1 MAAVHVLFLI
11 ILLSFSCIPFSEST
25 LTQDYYAK
33 TCPKFNDIMAE
44 VIRAKQNSSPA
55 TAAAVLNT
63 LFHDCMVSGCDGS
76 VLIKSTP
83 FSKSELDSDINSSLS
98 GDAFE
103 LVTRA
108 KLALELSCPGTV
120 SCADILAVA
129 ARDLVAMTG
138 GPNYVVALGRKDGLV
153 SRVEDVVGHIPRDNQ
168 SMDETIPIF
177 TSQGFSIREMVV
189 LTGGLHTIGYAR
201 CSEFSSRI
209 FGPNPDPDL
218 NPKLAEALRKL
229 CANYTSD
236 PTMVAF
242 LDVLSPSKFDNT
254 IFTSMK
260 NGMGI
265 LLSDNNLFKD
275 PRTKPFVEM
284 YAHNNTLFLDDFSKA
299 MEKLSILGVKTD
311 KDGEI
316 RRRCDAFNVI
326 NP

>member
-1 MAAVHVLFLI
+1 MAVNLVFFI
-11 ILLSFSCIPFSEST
+11 ILSVFSCISFTEST
-25 LTQDYYAK
+25 LTPDYYAK

-63 LFHDCMVSGCDGS
+63 LFHDCMVNGCDGS

-83 FSKSELDSDINSSLS
+83 FNNSELDSDINRSLS
-98 GDAFE
+98 GDAFD
-103 LVTRA
+103 LITRA
-108 KLALELSCPGTV
+108 KVALELSCPGTV

-138 GPNYVVALGRKDGLV
+138 GPKYDVVLGRKDGLV
-153 SRVEDVVGHIPRDNQ
+153 SRVEDVAGHIPRDNQ
-168 SMDETIPIF
+168 SLDETIPIF
-177 TSQGFSIREMVV
+177 TSQGFSIQEMVV

-218 NPKLAEALRKL
+218 NPKLAESLKKL
-229 CANYTSD
+229 CSNYTSD

-242 LDVLSPSKFDNT
+242 LDVLSPSKFDNN
-254 IFTSMK
+254 IFASMK
-260 NGMGI
+260 KGLGI
-265 LLSDNNLFKD
+265 LPSDNILYKD

-284 YAHNNTLFLDDFSKA
+284 YANDNTLFFDDFSKA
-299 MEKLSILGVKTD
+299 IEKLSILGVKSD
-311 KDGEI
+311 KEGEI
-316 RRRCDAFNVI
+316 RRRCDAFNV
-326 NP
+326 